1 MMWLLSYRF
10 RRCYRLPDGSVE
22 FSKTADDRIE
32 MLSRHPAQ
40 HIADMSI
47 RFNRVTVGAWKPSE
61 VETAEQVERIY
72 SLVPILLDGV
82 TDEQRQALEEA
93 FAEDRTEGATCVG

>member
-22 FSKTADDRIE
+22 FSNTSDDRVE
-32 MLSRHPAQ
+32 TLSRHPSL

-47 RFNRVTVGAWKPSE
+47 RFNRVTVGDWKPSE
-61 VETAEQVERIY
+61 VEMAERLERIY
-72 SLVPILLDGV
+72 FMMPVFEDQLS
-82 TDEQRQALEEA
+82 DEQRQALEDA
-93 FAEDRTEGATCVG
+93 FAEDRTAGAT